1 MTFLAPS
8 FLWLLP
14 LVGVPFLLHLLN
26 KRPPKLITFSHI
38 KWIQDAHRKRMPKKK
53 LKDILLLIARACAL
67 LALILFFAR
76 PVIRQ
81 GKLIGGQDD
90 NSTLIVLLDVSASM
104 GAVEEGRSSLG
115 RSVTNL
121 KDMLREM
128 PPSARVGLV
137 AYSDRVESEFA
148 PTADRSKI
156 LSFLDGLDTVPRPTA
171 IKPALDLAYVML
183 SRQSKT
189 KKSVLVLTDNQEP
202 QWSALMN
209 GGATIEQFDPTVS
222 VLIWEV
228 GRGQTNHGVTTVSL
242 QLTEEG
248 TLKGG
253 WGLQKSKQE
262 RGDVTWQLKLN
273 GGIVGQGSVANVK
286 PGEVLPLEARLP
298 QGGAYSGSLD
308 LAPDSAAF
316 DNTFY
321 VAGRI
326 PKGYRVLVVEGET
339 GLAPSDSESYYLKLA
354 LESPR
359 DPRLELMRVVSAE
372 TFAPEMLSG
381 TNVLV
386 LANVGNLKGA
396 EDAVNA
402 WTQNG
407 GHLLLTAGSRWQD
420 SRASLGFFRTRAVSS
435 SAQSVAAP
443 QNPAELGL
451 SGAGFEWSSVKVQ
464 KYLPVDGI
472 PDADK
477 LLSLGNGDPLLI
489 KKQAGRGSVY
499 FFTSSIDRAWNNLPS
514 KPIYAPLMREL
525 LSRLADPFGE
535 ASLLQGLVDQPFELR
550 LPADI
555 TTVSVIGPDGTSTA
569 ARVDA
574 QGRLRIPPVT
584 KPGLYRVGTSRKDAD
599 LTFAVNIDRLSEE
612 GNFERPTEMELEAIF
627 PNAYLQVISPETKSE
642 AFVSGALEGVDATPK
657 LLFLLILFLL
667 IETIVGWPAFAK
679 RAAIAGV
686 FLLSASAWQA
696 WSAEGNRF
704 VYTQLR
710 HSGNWDPYPNAH
722 EGLFEMIT
730 SMTNIPLVKGRRVV
744 DLSSSELFDA
754 PSIIVKGNSALTF
767 TAKEKSRLKQYID
780 RGGLVF
786 FDDTLA
792 DAKGP
797 FAESV
802 RAIMRELYPGQPLEK
817 LGLDHAV
824 FRSFFLLR
832 SVAGRRV
839 SQKHLEGLNVGGQGG
854 GEGRTAVI
862 YCANDLL
869 GSWVKDTFGH
879 YIYSCEPGGEPQRW
893 EAFKLS
899 LNIVYFSLTGTY
911 KKDAI
916 HQPFIERKLGL

>member
-14 LVGVPFLLHLLN
+14 LVGVPLLLHLLN
-26 KRPPKLITFSHI
+26 KRPPKLVTFSHI
-38 KWIQDAHRKRMPKKK
+38 KWIQDAHRKRMPKKN
-53 LKDILLLIARACAL
+53 LKDFLLMLMRMLIL

-104 GAVEEGRSSLG
+104 GAVAEGRSALQKAS
-115 RSVTNL
+115 TNL
-121 KDMLREM
+121 RDMLREM

-137 AYSDRVESEFA
+137 AYSDRVETEFA

-156 LSFLDGLDTVPRPTA
+156 LSFLDDLEVVPRPTA
-171 IKPALDLAYVML
+171 IKPALDIAYVML

-189 KKSVLVLTDNQEP
+189 KKSLLVLTDNQET
-202 QWSALMN
+202 QWTALTK
-209 GGATIEQFDPTVS
+209 GGGTIEQFDPTVS
-222 VLIWEV
+222 VLVWEV
-228 GRGQTNHGVTTVSL
+228 GQGKPNHGVSSVGL

-253 WGLQKSKQE
+253 WSLHKSKQE
-262 RGDVTWQLKLN
+262 RSAVTWQLKLN
-273 GGIVGQGSVANVK
+273 GGIVGQGSVDSVK
-286 PGEVLPLEARLP
+286 PGESLPLEARLP
-298 QGGAYSGSLD
+298 KGGAYSGSLD
-308 LAPDSAAF
+308 LAPDAAAF

-326 PKGYRVLVVEGET
+326 PKGFRVLVVEGET

-359 DPRLELMRVVSAE
+359 DPRLELMRVVSVEAF
-372 TFAPEMLSG
+372 TPEMLSG
-381 TNVLV
+381 YDVLV

-420 SRASLGFFRTRAVSS
+420 SRATLGLFRTR
-435 SAQSVAAP
+435 VAAATAQTIRAP
-443 QNPAELGL
+443 LNPKELGL
-451 SGAGFEWSSVKVQ
+451 TGTDFEWSSVKVQ
-464 KYLPVDGI
+464 KYLPVDGVA
-472 PDADK
+472 DADK
-477 LLSLGNGDPLLI
+477 LLALSNGDPLLI
-489 KKQAGRGSVY
+489 KKNAGRGTVY
-499 FFTSSIDRAWNNLPS
+499 LFTSSIDRAWNNLPS

-525 LSRLADPFGE
+525 LSRLADPVGE
-535 ASLLQGLVDQPFELR
+535 ASLLQGVVDQPFELL

-574 QGRLRIPPVT
+574 QGRLRIPPVSQ
-584 KPGLYRVGTSRKDAD
+584 PGLYRVGTSRKEAD
-599 LTFAVNIDRLSEE
+599 LTFAVNIDRLAEE
-612 GNFERPTEMELEAIF
+612 GNFERPSAGELEAIF
-627 PNAYLQVISPETKSE
+627 PNAYVQLIAPDTKSE

-657 LLFLLILFLL
+657 LLFLIILFL
-667 IETIVGWPAFAK
+667 IVETILGLPLMRKTTFAC
-679 RAAIAGV
+679 V
-686 FLLSASAWQA
+686 LLSLLVVPAS
-696 WSAEGNRF
+696 SGEGNRF
-704 VYTQLR
+704 VYTQLK
-710 HSGNWDPYPNAH
+710 HSGNWDPYPQAH

-730 SMTNIPLVKGRRVV
+730 SMTNIPLVKERRIV
-744 DLSSSELFDA
+744 DLSSAQLFDA
-754 PSIIVKGNSALTF
+754 PSIFVKGNSALTF

-780 RGGLVF
+780 RGGFVF
-786 FDDTLA
+786 FDDSLA

-802 RAIMRELYPGQPLEK
+802 RSIMRELYPGQPMEK

-832 SVAGRRV
+832 AVAGRRIA
-839 SQKHLEGLNVGGQGG
+839 QKYLEGLNVGGQGG

-869 GSWVKDTFGH
+869 GAWVKDTFGQ
-879 YIYSCEPGGEPQRW
+879 YVYSCEPGGEPQRW
-893 EAFKLS
+893 EAFKLT
-899 LNIVYFSLTGTY
+899 LNVVYFSLTGTY

-916 HQPFIERKLGL
+916 HQPFIERKLGF